1 MLLLVKNVPRY
12 ASYRLLFDSITND
25 LGIGR
30 KYLKLAF
37 KPGKT
42 VGYLRIRNK
51 EELSEEI
58 RGKDGQA
65 YDAGNEH
72 DHLLV
77 EEVQDIR
84 KVGDESELKEDSA
97 HRDAGNALEDDNLN
111 GVILTNKDN
120 IRNME
125 RSSVLVG
132 NTEDDSSNINNK
144 QISDEQSVAVEH
156 IGGCENGQN
165 DELDVKIFAF
175 LCKKEIKIG
184 KNVIT
189 LKQIE
194 ERQRKTRPSIII
206 EDIRDIVTP
215 LWRYTKEIQRSMK
228 LSNLNNFLEKNA
240 LPLAKELVSPVNTQR
255 NNFEFVFG
263 FNVEGRPRVG
273 FRGQSFRDN
282 KNLCY
287 ECTNVEFIGE
297 LRKQIDLVNEMV
309 EKHGWMVYDREKG
322 TGYLRMM
329 KVRVV
334 NGNEHLVLVDID
346 GSNERREEQVCSDRC
361 ERRENEE
368 SGANQLYVSAE
379 RFITLFKP
387 CPDEHVLKLYDFLT
401 GLPFANVSFAFNRT
415 KFEGISPGP
424 SFLMKGASHLFQ
436 HIHNLKFKISFFSFF
451 QTNIEMLQAM
461 INRIKMEKKNN
472 PYLMDLCCGSLV
484 LGMMLCNDFEEV
496 IGIENNFECVKDFG
510 VNRNFNGVKNC
521 RIMGVDVNTVSIA
534 EIARRI
540 FEGKDVN
547 EMGSACDTDLNSKEV
562 DKSNGMGGNSP
573 QSAVNGQ
580 DLTGAIAIPSNG
592 KKATNKECSVRMI
605 DGNAGTTNSVAA
617 HTTSIDETVNSDKNI
632 TVVLDPPRAGV
643 NKRLIKKLRECTAV
657 DELFYISCD
666 YNQSIGNIN
675 DLTRK
680 ESKAYKS
687 GFTVI
692 GTYAFDM
699 FPGNNKVEVLYHL
712 VRPE

>member
-1 MLLLVKNVPRY
+1 MLLLVKNIPRY

-37 KPGKT
+37 KPGKA

-72 DHLLV
+72 DHLLA
-77 EEVQDIR
+77 EGVQDVC
-84 KVGDESELKEDSA
+84 KVGDESESREDWA
-97 HRDAGNALEDDNLN
+97 HKDANNALEDDNSN

-120 IRNME
+120 IQDME

-132 NTEDDSSNINNK
+132 NTENDSSNNK
-144 QISDEQSVAVEH
+144 QINDVQSVVVER
-156 IGGCENGQN
+156 IGGCGNGQN

-215 LWRYTKEIQRSMK
+215 LWRHTKEIQRSMK
-228 LSNLNNFLEKNA
+228 LSNLNSFLEKNA
-240 LPLAKELVSPVNTQR
+240 LPPAKELVSPVNTQR

-263 FNVEGRPRVG
+263 FNAEGRPRVG

-297 LRKQIDLVNEMV
+297 LRQQIDLVNEMV
-309 EKHGWMVYDREKG
+309 DKHGWMVYDREKG

-346 GSNERREEQVCSDRC
+346 GSNERREEQVCS
-361 ERRENEE
+361 ERRENAE
-368 SGANQLYVSAE
+368 SSANQLDVSTE
-379 RFITLFKP
+379 RFFTLFKP
-387 CPDEHVLKLYDFLT
+387 CPDEHVLKLYEFLT

-424 SFLMKGASHLFQ
+424 SFLVKGASHLFQ

-461 INRIKMEKKNN
+461 IKRIKMEKKNN
-472 PYLMDLCCGSLV
+472 PYLIDLCCGSLV
-484 LGMMLCNDFEEV
+484 LGMMLCSDFEEV
-496 IGIENNFECVKDFG
+496 IGIENNPECVKDFG
-510 VNRNFNGVKNC
+510 VNRNFNGVENC
-521 RIMGVDVNTVSIA
+521 RIMGVDVNTVSIS

-540 FEGKDVN
+540 LEGKDENEVGGACDTGVNGKEVEKSNGKDEN
-547 EMGSACDTDLNSKEV
+547 EMG
-562 DKSNGMGGNSP
+562 G
-573 QSAVNGQ
+573 AVNGQ
-580 DLTGAIAIPSNG
+580 DLADAIDIPSNG
-592 KKATNKECSVRMI
+592 KKIANKSAVRMI
-605 DGNAGTTNSVAA
+605 DGSAGTTNSVAV
-617 HTTSIDETVNSDKNI
+617 HTTSIDETVSTEKNI

-666 YNQSIGNIN
+666 YNQSIGNIK

-687 GFTVI
+687 GFTVV

-712 VRPE
+712 VRLE